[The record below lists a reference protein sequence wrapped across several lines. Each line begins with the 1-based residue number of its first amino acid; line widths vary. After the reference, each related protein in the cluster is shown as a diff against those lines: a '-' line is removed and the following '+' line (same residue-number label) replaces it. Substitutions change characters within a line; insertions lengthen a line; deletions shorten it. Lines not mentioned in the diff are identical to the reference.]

1 MHIKPLIGNVVKNPS
16 SCQLRNL
23 LIKFLFD
30 SGFLDEYDYC
40 HSCLAAERR
49 EMLKNIVKILSNI
62 LLNNFCKVL
71 TSQNK
76 ELISEKGCGSVK
88 RKDQK
93 LINMVGK

>member
-1 MHIKPLIGNVVKNPS
+1 MIQV
-16 SCQLRNL
+16 
-23 LIKFLFD
+23 
-30 SGFLDEYDYC
+30 FLDEYDYC